1 MKKIAIVTCE
11 EIPALIPT
19 EQPVI
24 PALIERGCQAQ
35 AVVWTD
41 SSVQWNTFDLVVMRN
56 VWDYFMKYEAFMAW
70 LEKLQTQGIKVS
82 NPIEVIKA
90 NSHKFYLENLRSQ
103 GIPIVPTVFARQN
116 SSVDL
121 QTTFNQQHWQEGI
134 VKPAVSA
141 GAYKTYKIDQA
152 EAKEYQTKVD
162 DLLQNRDILIQEFL
176 PEIQTD
182 GEWSLLFFNGKY
194 SHAVRKVPK
203 NQDFRVQ
210 SEFGGQTLAET
221 PAAFII
227 EQAQKIIDL
236 YDQPLL
242 YVRVDGVVAKGS
254 FLLMELELIEPEL
267 FLDQHSHAVSRF
279 AEAIIH
285 HL

>member
-1 MKKIAIVTCE
+1 MKKIAIATCE

-24 PALIERGCQAQ
+24 PALVEKGYQVQ

-41 SSVQWNTFDLVVMRN
+41 SSVQWNTFDLVVIRN
-56 VWDYFMKYEAFMAW
+56 VWDYYKKYEAFMTW
-70 LEKLQTQGIKVS
+70 LDELQAQGIKVS
-82 NPIEVIKA
+82 NPIEIIKA
-90 NSHKFYLENLRSQ
+90 NSHKFYLENLRSE
-103 GIPIVPTVFARQN
+103 GIPIVPTVFVRQN
-116 SSVDL
+116 SPVDL
-121 QTTFNQQHWQEGI
+121 QTIFNQQHWQEGI
-134 VKPAVSA
+134 VKPAVSG
-141 GAYKTYKIDQA
+141 GAYKTYKIDQSD
-152 EAKEYQTKVD
+152 AKEYQTKVD
-162 DLLQNRDILIQEFL
+162 DLLKERDVLIQEFL

-182 GEWSLLFFNGKY
+182 GEWSLLFFNRKY

-221 PAAFII
+221 PPTFII
-227 EQAQKIIDL
+227 EQAQKIIEL

-242 YVRVDGVVAKGS
+242 YVRVDGVVVKGA

-267 FLDQHSHAVSRF
+267 FLDQHSQAVSRF
-279 AEAIIH
+279 VEAIIH
-285 HL
+285 CL